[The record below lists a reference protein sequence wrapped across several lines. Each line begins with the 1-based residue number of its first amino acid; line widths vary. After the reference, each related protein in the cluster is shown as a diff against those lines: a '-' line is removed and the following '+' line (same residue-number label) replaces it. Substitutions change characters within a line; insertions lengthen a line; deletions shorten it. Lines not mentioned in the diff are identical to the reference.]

1 MMKDMNTELIMPN
14 EHDATIRDLQ
24 SSNMRLQE
32 RIQYLEDEIAH
43 HVSEKEYFRS
53 EMHDWHNLA
62 WGLYNY
68 YYLGEGISK
77 VVPDYERKINGE

>member
-32 RIQYLEDEIAH
+32 RIQYLEDRITH
-43 HVSEKEYFRS
+43 HMNEKDELRS
-53 EMHDWHNLA
+53 EMYDWRNLA
-62 WGLYNY
+62 SGLYNY
-68 YYLGEGISK
+68 YHLGEGISK
-77 VVPDYERKINGE
+77 VVRDYERKINGE